1 MLKHYFTIGW
11 RTLLRN
17 KGYSLINIG
26 GLALG
31 MSVAMLI
38 GLWIYDEATFNH
50 YYANHSQI
58 AQVRLNITDPV
69 TGETR
74 SRGPMQIPLATAL
87 KTNYSHYFKYVLLA
101 YWSGDY
107 TLTIGENKMTKVGQ
121 FIDGEVLNML
131 SLKMIKGTH
140 ASLNDPHSIVLSES
154 AAQSFF
160 GNEDPINKTIKIDN
174 RMDVTVTGVYQDMP
188 SNTHFGDVQ
197 FFAPWQ
203 LWVMSNKWVKDA
215 ETNWGNSSFTMYVQI
230 DPSATFETINA
241 EMTDFFLKSV
251 PPDLAGDVKK
261 YKAQLMFYPMNQWH
275 LYSEFEN
282 GFPAGGRITFVWLF
296 GIVGG
301 FVLLLA
307 CINFMNLST
316 ARSEKRA
323 KEVGVRK
330 TIGSVKSLLVQQF
343 ISESFIVV
351 LNAFAISI
359 LLAAFV
365 LPFFNELADK
375 KLSLPFSNIYFWL
388 ISIGFIVLTG
398 LLASVYPAFYLS
410 SFQPIKVLKGT
421 FRAGRL
427 TSLPRKVLV
436 VVQFSVSVILII
448 GTTIVYQ
455 QIQHARNRP
464 VGYNRDGIIS
474 IPKNDPNYDGKLD
487 VLRNELL
494 NTGAISEMATS
505 TSPLTAVWNDIGGFN
520 WKGKDPEL
528 ASDFS
533 VTHISHEFGKTVGWN
548 FIAGRDF
555 SRDRKSDS
563 ASIVIN
569 ETAAKYL
576 RLKNPIGETVSEGSR
591 SWLIIGV
598 IKDMIMTSP
607 YEPEKRAFFFLQDK
621 NYQPLQIHVKIKP
634 TESASV
640 AIPKIENVFK
650 KIVPSASFDYKFV
663 DEQYARKFS
672 QEMHIGKLA
681 TVFAT
686 LAIIISCLGLLGL
699 SSFVA
704 EQRTKEIGVRKVLGA
719 SVFNLWKML
728 SKDFVFLVII
738 SVIIAIPVAT
748 YFMNNWLADFGY
760 RTEISWWVFAFA
772 GLGALLITLMTVSY
786 QAIRA
791 AKGNPVTCLRSE

>member
-1 MLKHYFTIGW
+1 
-11 RTLLRN
+11 
-17 KGYSLINIG
+17 
-26 GLALG
+26 
-31 MSVAMLI
+31 
-38 GLWIYDEATFNH
+38 
-50 YYANHSQI
+50 
-58 AQVRLNITDPV
+58 
-69 TGETR
+69 
-74 SRGPMQIPLATAL
+74 
-87 KTNYSHYFKYVLLA
+87 
-101 YWSGDY
+101 
-107 TLTIGENKMTKVGQ
+107 
-121 FIDGEVLNML
+121 
-131 SLKMIKGTH
+131 
-140 ASLNDPHSIVLSES
+140 
-154 AAQSFF
+154 
-160 GNEDPINKTIKIDN
+160 
-174 RMDVTVTGVYQDMP
+174 
-188 SNTHFGDVQ
+188 
-197 FFAPWQ
+197 
-203 LWVMSNKWVKDA
+203 
-215 ETNWGNSSFTMYVQI
+215 
-230 DPSATFETINA
+230 
-241 EMTDFFLKSV
+241 
-251 PPDLAGDVKK
+251 
-261 YKAQLMFYPMNQWH
+261 
-275 LYSEFEN
+275 
-282 GFPAGGRITFVWLF
+282 
-296 GIVGG
+296 
-301 FVLLLA
+301 
-307 CINFMNLST
+307 
-316 ARSEKRA
+316 
-323 KEVGVRK
+323 
-330 TIGSVKSLLVQQF
+330 
-343 ISESFIVV
+343 
-351 LNAFAISI
+351 
-359 LLAAFV
+359 
-365 LPFFNELADK
+365 
-375 KLSLPFSNIYFWL
+375 
-388 ISIGFIVLTG
+388 
-398 LLASVYPAFYLS
+398 
-410 SFQPIKVLKGT
+410 
-421 FRAGRL
+421 
-427 TSLPRKVLV
+427 
-436 VVQFSVSVILII
+436 
-448 GTTIVYQ
+448 
-455 QIQHARNRP
+455 
-464 VGYNRDGIIS
+464 
-474 IPKNDPNYDGKLD
+474 
-487 VLRNELL
+487 LL
-494 NTGAISEMATS
+494 NTGAVSEMATS